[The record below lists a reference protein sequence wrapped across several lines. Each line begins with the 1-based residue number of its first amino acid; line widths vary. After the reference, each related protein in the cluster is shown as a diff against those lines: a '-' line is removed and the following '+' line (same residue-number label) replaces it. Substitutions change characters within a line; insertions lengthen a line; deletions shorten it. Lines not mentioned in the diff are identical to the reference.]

1 MIWKYLKD
9 KKNYL
14 VPALIFLFLVDL
26 SQLFVPF
33 MTKRAIDSLQE
44 NPNMDTVIS
53 SALIIFGLAIG
64 VFVFRFFWRYFLLR
78 MAFRIVVNLRN
89 KIYYKL
95 LRFSQHFFGK
105 WETGDIMARA
115 INDLRSVE
123 RMFSFGIVT
132 IFDAIVLSVVAL
144 IFMFNFNVRLTLYA
158 LAPMPILFVLVYFF
172 EDKIHTTFRLVQE
185 KFSGLQNF
193 VQEDFSGIFVIKAFN
208 KELKEKERFAVEN
221 QDYVDKNLTVA
232 KLFAL
237 FRPSM
242 MFIVGLSNLMVL
254 YFGGKYV
261 INGTLKLGSF
271 FAFFQYLMYLG
282 WPMMA
287 LGFAIN
293 LYQRGK
299 ASLIRVEELTDR
311 EPIVQDREG
320 AVDIED
326 VDTLKIEVKN
336 LSFKYDNAKEYAL
349 KDISFK
355 AKKGETVGVIGKIGS
370 GKTTLVKN
378 ICRLVKI
385 PEDTIII
392 NNRDINDYKLSSL
405 RDFISYVPQ
414 DPFLF
419 STTIRE
425 NIAYFNP
432 DASDEDV
439 KRVTEIA
446 DLKDAIADMP
456 KGYKTKLGERGVNMS
471 GGQKQR
477 LTIARAVLKN
487 APFFIFDDSFSSIDT
502 NTEERILNSLKDVL
516 NDKTT
521 IIIAHRIST
530 LKNVDKILVLDEGE
544 IVERGTHDELLA
556 KEGVYHEIY
565 KIQELKEKIEKE

>member
-1 MIWKYLKD
+1 
-9 KKNYL
+9 
-14 VPALIFLFLVDL
+14 
-26 SQLFVPF
+26 
-33 MTKRAIDSLQE
+33 
-44 NPNMDTVIS
+44 
-53 SALIIFGLAIG
+53 
-64 VFVFRFFWRYFLLR
+64 
-78 MAFRIVVNLRN
+78 
-89 KIYYKL
+89 
-95 LRFSQHFFGK
+95 
-105 WETGDIMARA
+105 
-115 INDLRSVE
+115 
-123 RMFSFGIVT
+123 
-132 IFDAIVLSVVAL
+132 
-144 IFMFNFNVRLTLYA
+144 
-158 LAPMPILFVLVYFF
+158 
-172 EDKIHTTFRLVQE
+172 
-185 KFSGLQNF
+185 
-193 VQEDFSGIFVIKAFN
+193 
-208 KELKEKERFAVEN
+208 
-221 QDYVDKNLTVA
+221 
-232 KLFAL
+232 
-237 FRPSM
+237 
-242 MFIVGLSNLMVL
+242 
-254 YFGGKYV
+254 
-261 INGTLKLGSF
+261 
-271 FAFFQYLMYLG
+271 MYLG